1 MDGIKCLYYIKD
13 NRIDKVIYIGQT
25 KNFEGRK
32 KHHFYNKISHIDKYM
47 YEEGRDNFSMK
58 MFSDIDCTNMTDEE
72 RRIKEDELIL
82 QYDTIDN
89 GFNKRRSGLI
99 SIDKL
104 KYCNEKRR
112 ERKINDPDYKD
123 KLKEYSK
130 KSKLK
135 NKEKNKEHIKEYKK
149 QYYQKHKE
157 EIRQYQKEQY
167 QKHKEKRQKYNQ
179 EHREER
185 NKWKRE
191 YRKKKKEQSLINTKT
206 ND

>member
-1 MDGIKCLYYIKD
+1 MDKIKGLYFIKD
-13 NRIDKVIYIGQT
+13 LRTDKVIYIGQT
-25 KNFEGRK
+25 SDFEGRK
-32 KHHFYNKISHIDKYM
+32 KQHFYNKISHIDKYM

-99 SIDKL
+99 SIDKI

-112 ERKINDPDYKD
+112 ERKISDPDYKD
-123 KLKEYSK
+123 KLKEYAK
-130 KSKLK
+130 KSRLK
-135 NKEKNKEHIKEYKK
+135 NKEKYNEYRK
-149 QYYQKHKE
+149 QYYQEHRE

-167 QKHKEKRQKYNQ
+167 QKHKETRQKYNQ

-206 ND
+206 DD

>member
-1 MDGIKCLYYIKD
+1 MDKIKGLYFIKD
-13 NRIDKVIYIGQT
+13 LRTDKVIYIGQT
-25 KNFEGRK
+25 SDFEGRK
-32 KHHFYNKISHIDKYM
+32 KQHFYNKISHIDKYM

-58 MFSDIDCTNMTDEE
+58 MFSDIDCTNMTEEE

-99 SIDKL
+99 SIDKI

-112 ERKINDPDYKD
+112 ERKISDPDYKD

-130 KSKLK
+130 KSRLK
-135 NKEKNKEHIKEYKK
+135 NKEKYNEYKK
-149 QYYQKHKE
+149 QYYQEHRE

-167 QKHKEKRQKYNQ
+167 QKHKEKRLKYNQ
-179 EHREER
+179 EHREEI
-185 NKWKRE
+185 NKYKRA

-206 ND
+206 DD